1 MNTSVPSDIAVGEQ
15 AVVHAS
21 AHIGPGSRIGPHVV
35 IEAGVSIGSNA
46 TLGSGAHVAR
56 GVQIGNGVAVHAG
69 AVFADSSASATTVG
83 DGAVVGAGAV
93 ICGGIVIE
101 AKAMVRPGSV
111 VTRSVPPAAI
121 VEGNPANIVGYV
133 DAQQGPARSLQPPA
147 AAKGSSITATAVN
160 GVTVHTFPIIADL
173 RGDLTV
179 GEFDKQIPF
188 VPLRYFMVFG
198 VPNKEIR
205 GEHAHR
211 DCHQFLICV
220 RGSCAVVADDGSQR
234 VEVML
239 DAPNIGI
246 HLPPMTWGVQYKY
259 SADALLLVFASHHYA
274 AADYIRDY
282 AEFRALTAQPTP

>member
-1 MNTSVPSDIAVGEQ
+1 MNTSAHPNVAIGEHSVIDPSAR
-15 AVVHAS
+15 
-21 AHIGPGSRIGPHVV
+21 IGSGSRVGPHVV
-35 IEAGVSIGSNA
+35 IEAGVAIGSNT
-46 TLGSGAHVAR
+46 TLGAGAHVAR
-56 GVQIGNGVAVHAG
+56 GVQMGSGVTVHAG
-69 AVFADSSASATTVG
+69 AVFALSEGGATTVG

-93 ICGGIVIE
+93 ICGGVVIE
-101 AKAMVRPGSV
+101 AKALVRPGSV

-133 DAQQGPARSLQPPA
+133 DAQQGPARSLQAPA

-211 DCHQFLICV
+211 ECHQFLICV
-220 RGSCAVVADDGSQR
+220 RGSCAVVADDGAQR

-282 AEFRALTAQPTP
+282 TEFRALTALPTP